1 MEDKNTPIAT
11 TEKYQN
17 QNSIISDYPFS
28 DVKYI
33 CQAATLIT
41 EATQQGFDVA
51 QLPNGDITVTEIKV
65 VNVNYIWHSVKQ
77 KFVKVNT

>member
-1 MEDKNTPIAT
+1 MEAKNTPIVT
-11 TEKYQN
+11 DEKTQN
-17 QNSIISDYPFS
+17 QDLTISDYPFS

-41 EATQQGFDVA
+41 DATQQGFDIA

-65 VNVNYIWHSVKQ
+65 VNVNYTWHPVKQ
-77 KFVKVNT
+77 KFIKVNI